1 LNEVILPIGPQGSGK
16 SVFCEKALVTDPNL
30 ILISRDKILMELFGS
45 VFLDSYSGGHYH
57 ASDVMWKKVRAQIQL
72 TSEFRIILDTWNGTK
87 QERAGIIQKLRELG
101 VKRIVGW
108 YFITPV
114 EMVSEWFWEK
124 PEVAKSSDMRNRQGE
139 NLTFFSEDA
148 PIHNH
153 KLFHRWASKID
164 SEGFDEVVRINPLVT
179 TPEQALSLET
189 GLKS

>member
-1 LNEVILPIGPQGSGK
+1 
-16 SVFCEKALVTDPNL
+16 
-30 ILISRDKILMELFGS
+30 
-45 VFLDSYSGGHYH
+45 
-57 ASDVMWKKVRAQIQL
+57 
-72 TSEFRIILDTWNGTK
+72 
-87 QERAGIIQKLRELG
+87 
-101 VKRIVGW
+101 
-108 YFITPV
+108 
-114 EMVSEWFWEK
+114 MVSEWFWEK